1 MFFLSFKWIIRIS
14 LVCRKKRQ
22 TRHFSTTEAPLWIN
36 EYCCRMANTEEK
48 KTLDFLLPL
57 KLKMALNSKPEQQLK
72 KIWLIQAMRQH
83 RILIGAIYMSFSSHW
98 ISTNGQQH
106 ESMRRTIKMYSRAQ
120 CQMLNVLYK
129 FPFHSWR
136 ARFIFCVSKFKKHH
150 RSRTLFWFDYVN
162 FLCYFIE
169 ISSFKLVIS
178 IYIYIYVPYIQ
189 HTYCLFTF
197 EKRSFKNENS
207 TVILT
212 ICRFDQKSICIFE
225 FTSKISMGV
234 FKWSFW

>member
-1 MFFLSFKWIIRIS
+1 MNNTHQLS
-14 LVCRKKRQ
+14 LPKKRQ

-57 KLKMALNSKPEQQLK
+57 KLKMALDSKSEQQLK

-83 RILIGAIYMSFSSHW
+83 RILISAIYMSFSSHW

-136 ARFIFCVSKFKKHH
+136 ARCIFCVSKFKSTIGVG
-150 RSRTLFWFDYVN
+150 RYFGLITLI
-162 FLCYFIE
+162 CYAT
-169 ISSFKLVIS
+169 SFRLVAS
-178 IYIYIYVPYIQ
+178 N
-189 HTYCLFTF
+189 L
-197 EKRSFKNENS
+197 
-207 TVILT
+207 L
-212 ICRFDQKSICIFE
+212 
-225 FTSKISMGV
+225 
-234 FKWSFW
+234 